1 MRPSRTRQW
10 LGGRT
15 PRSRG
20 ALVVGCALVLLGSV
34 SAATPAVSAQAD
46 DAVALR
52 ATPWEAAAAEARILA
67 DRILRRESGDLL
79 LDGERQRA
87 LGHEITRT
95 LALIRQRHPAM
106 AAIAVRREHRRATLL
121 LGLKGALREAVAGT
135 WHDGNASALPPTG
148 HAAFD
153 ALNAR
158 LGLRAARS
166 HAALGSVAL
175 HLDER
180 ANIDA
185 ARWAYLAIDGVT
197 YAEPDALLVDGP
209 DIEAAKVR
217 DTWHVVFRKAW
228 GELSGRLHIQGCC
241 RSSPWRATGSSASRL
256 RGRARW
262 TRSRRCSRT
271 GAGADRNR
279 GQAAG
284 RSKL

>member
-79 LDGERQRA
+79 LDERRQRA
-87 LGHEITRT
+87 LGHEIQRT

-106 AAIAVRREHRRATLL
+106 AEVAVREEYRRATLL
-121 LGLKGALREAVAGT
+121 LGLEGALRDAVVGT
-135 WHDGNASALPPTG
+135 WHDENASSLPPTG

-153 ALNAR
+153 ALNAT

-166 HAALGSVAL
+166 HAVLGSVAL

-217 DTWHVVFRKAW
+217 DTWHAVFRKAW
-228 GELSGRLHIQGCC
+228 GDCPAGCIFRVLSFFTVAGDRVERIA
-241 RSSPWRATGSSASRL
+241 PA
-256 RGRARW
+256 RARAMDPFA
-262 TRSRRCSRT
+262 TLLANRRWR
-271 GAGADRNR
+271 
-279 GQAAG
+279 
-284 RSKL
+284 

>member
-1 MRPSRTRQW
+1 
-10 LGGRT
+10 
-15 PRSRG
+15 
-20 ALVVGCALVLLGSV
+20 
-34 SAATPAVSAQAD
+34 
-46 DAVALR
+46 
-52 ATPWEAAAAEARILA
+52 
-67 DRILRRESGDLL
+67 
-79 LDGERQRA
+79 
-87 LGHEITRT
+87 
-95 LALIRQRHPAM
+95 M

-153 ALNAR
+153 ALNAT

-185 ARWAYLAIDGVT
+185 ARWAYRAIDGVA

-228 GELSGRLHIQGCC
+228 GDCPAGCIFRVLSFFTVAGERVERIA
-241 RSSPWRATGSSASRL
+241 PA
-256 RGRARW
+256 RARAMDPFA
-262 TRSRRCSRT
+262 TLLANRRWR
-271 GAGADRNR
+271 
-279 GQAAG
+279 
-284 RSKL
+284 